1 MSKERIYY
9 NIQKYL
15 IDRLLNHNEE
25 YHYLA
30 RPYWVYVGDG
40 LFCAKIPA
48 YLCCL
53 RKLQKCVFKPHL
65 YFDMIHDRYLE
76 YGGRVNGA
84 SILHRFYLLD
94 YANKKEY
101 NYTLENRYY
110 KLFGDFQNEVSIVSD
125 VSGHSFAIRY
135 KDGTDIAVFF

>member
-30 RPYWVYVGDG
+30 RPFWCYVGDNH
-40 LFCAKIPA
+40 FCAKIPA
-48 YLCCL
+48 DLCCL
-53 RKLQKCVFKPHL
+53 KKLQKCVFKPHL
-65 YFDMIHDRYLE
+65 YFDVIHNKYLFYAGSVMGTSIMHHFDRDE
-76 YGGRVNGA
+76 YDTDAVY
-84 SILHRFYLLD
+84 RF
-94 YANKKEY
+94 
-101 NYTLENRYY
+101 TLENRYY

-135 KDGTDIAVFF
+135 IDGTDIAVFF

>member
-48 YLCCL
+48 DLCCL
-53 RKLQKCVFKPHL
+53 RKHTKCVFKPHV
-65 YFDMIHDRYLE
+65 YFDVIHDRYLD
-76 YGGRVNGA
+76 YGGHVKGA

-94 YANKKEY
+94 YVNKREY
-101 NYTLENRYY
+101 NYTLEIDIISCLEIFKMKYQ
-110 KLFGDFQNEVSIVSD
+110 LFLTCQV
-125 VSGHSFAIRY
+125 
-135 KDGTDIAVFF
+135 IASQSVTRTAPT

>member
-30 RPYWVYVGDG
+30 RPNWTYVGDG
-40 LFCAKIPA
+40 RFCAKIPA
-48 YLCCL
+48 ELCCL
-53 RKLQKCVFKPHL
+53 RKLQKNIFKPHL
-65 YFDMIHDRYLE
+65 YFDVIHNRYLYYEGSVMGSSVIHHFCFVE
-76 YGGRVNGA
+76 YGDDN
-84 SILHRFYLLD
+84 SY
-94 YANKKEY
+94 E
-101 NYTLENRYY
+101 YTLENAYY
-110 KLFGDFQNEVSIVSD
+110 KLFGDFQNEVSVVSD
-125 VSGHSFAIRY
+125 AAGHSFAIRY